1 VAHPGTIWLTGLPAS
16 GKTTLAV
23 ALRDRLPPEGGTAQ
37 VLDGDLLRDGIN
49 ADLGFSRDDRRENVR
64 RVSEVARLFVEAG
77 FVVVAAVVSPH
88 EEGRAQARRVHE
100 AAGLPFLEVWV
111 ATSLAECERRDPKG
125 LYARGR
131 RGEISDVTGLDDPYE
146 PPSSPDLVVRPGQ
159 QTIAECV
166 EEVLSAFDRVG
177 GSSAPAAASAPATP

>member
-1 VAHPGTIWLTGLPAS
+1 VATPGTIWLTGLPAS
-16 GKTTLAV
+16 GKTTLAA
-23 ALRDRLPPEGGTAQ
+23 ALRDRIQREGRTAQ

-49 ADLGFSRDDRRENVR
+49 ADLGFSRDDRLENVR
-64 RVSEVARLFVEAG
+64 RVSEVARLFVQAG

-88 EEGRAQARRVHE
+88 EEGRVRARRVHA
-100 AAGLPFLEVWV
+100 AAGSPFLEVWL

-131 RGEISDVTGLDDPYE
+131 RGDISGVTGLDDPYE

-159 QTIAECV
+159 QTVEDCV
-166 EEVLSAFDRVG
+166 EEILCAFGRLRVSAAPG
-177 GSSAPAAASAPATP
+177 GASAPAAP